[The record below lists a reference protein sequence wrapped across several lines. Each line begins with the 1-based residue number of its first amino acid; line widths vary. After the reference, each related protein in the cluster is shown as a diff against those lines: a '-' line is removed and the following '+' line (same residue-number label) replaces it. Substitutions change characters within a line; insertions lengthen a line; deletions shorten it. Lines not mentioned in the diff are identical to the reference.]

1 MMTGRD
7 TGSRHIEDGG
17 QGGAHETLVR
27 DLPVRVF
34 HWSLVAS
41 VAVALFTGFLG
52 EENMLTVH
60 VWAGQAVAVLILF
73 RIAWWFTG
81 GRYSRLSV
89 YPLWP
94 GQVIAHLRGL
104 LAGRSPLTAGHNPAG
119 AWMIVT
125 LIALLFALT
134 LSGIFALGGEENLG
148 PLCAFVSYRLGDAA
162 EEVHEALAWLL
173 LVAIA
178 GHLTGVFMETRIFG
192 HPLLRAMT
200 RGRMPVPPE
209 EAERGPLTLR
219 GLVVFL
225 LALGLF
231 AAVWNGL
238 SAMPDNRWRP
248 ITYPGVYLNNC
259 GDCHHAHHPSLR
271 TADMWERI
279 VRGLEDHYGE
289 DATVGGRTAEEIL
302 AFLKANSAERFDTE
316 AAVRL
321 GREETP
327 DLRISSAPWWKKR
340 HEEIPKAVFSSAA
353 VGSSA
358 NCNAC
363 HRDAQTGRFDD
374 ARIRMPGEARA
385 ATGQS

>member
-1 MMTGRD
+1 MEGRNAARAE
-7 TGSRHIEDGG
+7 TAT
-17 QGGAHETLVR
+17 GAHGERSEVLVR
-27 DLPVRVF
+27 DLPVRLF
-34 HWSLVAS
+34 HWSLVAAVS
-41 VAVALFTGFLG
+41 VALFTGFFG
-52 EENMLTVH
+52 EENLLTVH
-60 VWAGQAVAVLILF
+60 VWAGQAVAVLIIF
-73 RIAWWFTG
+73 RIMWWFAG
-81 GRYSRLSV
+81 GRYSRLSA
-89 YPLWP
+89 YPLRP
-94 GQVIAHLRGL
+94 SRVIAHLRGL
-104 LAGRSPLTAGHNPAG
+104 LRGRSPLIAGHNPAG
-119 AWMIVT
+119 AWMIVI
-125 LIALLFALT
+125 LISLLFGLT
-134 LSGIFALGGEENLG
+134 LSGVMALGGEDDLG
-148 PLCAFVSYRLGDAA
+148 PLRAFVSYRLGDAA

-178 GHLTGVFMETRIFG
+178 GHLAGVFMETRIFG

-200 RGRMPVPPE
+200 RGKMPVPPE
-209 EAERGPLTLR
+209 EAERGTLALR

-238 SAMPDNRWRP
+238 SALPDSRWQP
-248 ITYPGVYLNNC
+248 ITYLEAYLSNC

-279 VRGLEDHYGE
+279 VRGLEDHFGE

-321 GREETP
+321 GRVETP
-327 DLRISSAPWWKKR
+327 DLRISSVPWWKKR
-340 HEEIPKAVFSSAA
+340 HERIPKSVFASPA
-353 VGSSA
+353 VGSPA

-374 ARIRMPGEARA
+374 AQIRIPEQARA
-385 ATGQS
+385 AAGQS